1 MVVALLW
8 CKEAFVRLGF
18 CRGEKSG
25 RRELVVR
32 LGLSETVSTSRLLW
46 LKDNDRDVLLT
57 FLGHDGR
64 NPKKPRL
71 RYDVD
76 GYVSC
81 RSYVRKRSLS
91 AAELGSM
98 CASIAQVAIWCTSE
112 GVGYSSVLFDERYAF
127 VDGSA
132 RLHFAFV
139 PLDVTERKAGNSP
152 LALLKRLCDTKRL
165 HFASPDAQA
174 LCERLGDYVLAEDG
188 VFSLNRFREFVRME
202 TSVMPSTD
210 KRRKEAGREAGEP
223 IGSCLE
229 RRQPHETSARHDASG
244 QELCDMRRWAL
255 VSCVL
260 HDKVLGVDYRLPE
273 RTVTVGRGSTCDV
286 QLRGHPKISRV
297 HLSVFP
303 EGKGVVLCDL
313 NSSNGTFL
321 NGMPLSPG
329 EEVRVSYGK
338 PFFLAGD
345 EFSVERREEQ

>member
-1 MVVALLW
+1 M
-8 CKEAFVRLGF
+8 RLRF

-25 RRELVVR
+25 RRELMVR

-46 LKDNDRDVLLT
+46 LKDNDCDVLLT
-57 FLGHDGR
+57 FLGHDGC
-64 NPKKPRL
+64 NPKKSRL

-81 RSYVRKRSLS
+81 QSYVRKRSLS

-98 CASIAQVAIWCTSE
+98 CASIASVAMWCTSE
-112 GVGYSSVLFDERYAF
+112 GMGYSSVLFDERYVF

-132 RLHFAFV
+132 RLHFVFV
-139 PLDVTERKAGNSP
+139 PLDVTGRKAGDSP
-152 LALLKRLCDTKRL
+152 LVLLKRLCDTKRL

-202 TSVMPSTD
+202 AGVTPSAD
-210 KRRKEAGREAGEP
+210 KRRNEVGREADES
-223 IGSCLE
+223 IGPCLE
-229 RRQPHETSARHDASG
+229 RQQSHEATVRHDASG
-244 QELCDMRRWAL
+244 QEFSDMRQRPL

-260 HDKVLGVDYRLPE
+260 HDKASGVDYRLPE
-273 RTVTVGRGSTCDV
+273 RTVTVGRGSVCDI
-286 QLRGHPKISRV
+286 QLSGHPKVSRV

-321 NGMPLSPG
+321 DGRPLSPG
-329 EEVRVSYGK
+329 EEARITYGK

-345 EFSVERREEQ
+345 EFSVERREGK